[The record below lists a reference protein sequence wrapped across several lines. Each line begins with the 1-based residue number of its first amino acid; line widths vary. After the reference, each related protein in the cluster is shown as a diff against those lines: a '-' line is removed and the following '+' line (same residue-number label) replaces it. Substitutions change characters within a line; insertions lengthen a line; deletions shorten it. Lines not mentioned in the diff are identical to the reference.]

1 MVFVEDLAGLFQVEV
16 VLAVFV
22 PRQVEQQLQVVELHG
37 VVRRHVVGALQFLE
51 LFLEEVGG
59 LLVPFLF
66 RGAFAQLVEV
76 FLRGR
81 SAEFLLDGLHL
92 LVEDVLALLFLHL
105 LVRLG
110 VDLVFDF
117 HHLLFVGEDGNHL
130 VAALHNIL
138 SLQNILLL
146 V

>member
-1 MVFVEDLAGLFQVEV
+1 MILVENLAGFLQVEV

-22 PRQVEQQLQVVELHG
+22 PRQVEHQLQIVELHG
-37 VVRRHVVGALQFLE
+37 VLGRHEVGALQFLE
-51 LFLEEVGG
+51 LLLEDVGG
-59 LLVPFLF
+59 LLVPFLL
-66 RGAFAQLVEV
+66 RRPLAQVIEV
-76 FLRGR
+76 LLRGR
-81 SAEFLLDGLHL
+81 SAEFFLDGLHL